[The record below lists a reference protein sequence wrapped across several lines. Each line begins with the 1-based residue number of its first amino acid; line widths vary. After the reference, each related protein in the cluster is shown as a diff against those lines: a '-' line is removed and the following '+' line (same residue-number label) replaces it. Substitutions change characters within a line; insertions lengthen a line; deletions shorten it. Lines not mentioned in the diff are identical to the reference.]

1 MKPST
6 DDQIKGKIHELKG
19 TAKERVGEITN
30 DPNLADGGQNEK
42 FAGRVQR
49 KLGQIEKVFE
59 K

>member
-6 DDQIKGKIHELKG
+6 TDQVTGKFHELKG
-19 TAKERVGEITN
+19 AVKEKAGQAGN
-30 DPNLADGGQNEK
+30 KPNLEAQGKAEK
-42 FAGRVQR
+42 LAGKAQR